1 MPNNLE
7 YFHSRVDAIR
17 DDLQNASESISELA
31 TSLLREAIEGDQDA
45 LLLEKSIQKARRSLS
60 KAIQVLG
67 SRSLDY
73 DNE

>member
-17 DDLQNASESISELA
+17 DDLQNASESMSELA

-45 LLLEKSIQKARRSLS
+45 LLLEKIIQKARRSLS

>member
-17 DDLQNASESISELA
+17 DDLQNASESMSELA